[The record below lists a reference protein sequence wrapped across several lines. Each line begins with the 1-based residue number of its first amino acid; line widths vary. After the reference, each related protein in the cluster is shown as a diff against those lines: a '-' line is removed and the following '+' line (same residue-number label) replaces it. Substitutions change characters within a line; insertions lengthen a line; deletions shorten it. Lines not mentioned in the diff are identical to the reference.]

1 MRRLLSSTA
10 VAVILFAAGSVSA
23 ATPAAKAKPSAAA
36 VQAGSKGATFA
47 SVTTQLPRAVRP
59 SHYDLAFTPDA
70 DKLTFAAKVK
80 ISIEV
85 VEPTT
90 TITLQAA
97 DLTFDKAQIAGFGN
111 AKVKVG
117 DDAQTAAFTFDK
129 PLPKGKYVLAIDYA
143 GKIYKQAAGLFAL
156 DYETE
161 TGKKRAIYTQFENS
175 DARRFIPSWDE
186 PFYKATYS
194 VEATIPTGQMALGN
208 MPIASSKDLG
218 GGKTLV
224 KFATSPKM
232 STYLLFFGLGEFDRA
247 SVKSAGVDVGVV
259 TKKGDTPKAAFALKS
274 AADIL
279 PWYNDYFGT
288 PYPLPVLDNIA
299 APGRSQFFSAME
311 NWGAI
316 FYFEYAMN
324 LDPKISTETD
334 RQNVFTTVAH
344 EMAHQWFGDLVT
356 MAWWDDLWLNEGF
369 ASWMEGR
376 ATEHFHPEWNAALNA
391 VGGREYAMN
400 LDALQTTHPVVQHVE
415 TVEQAS
421 QAFDAITYQ
430 KGEAVIRMLESY
442 VGHDAW
448 RAGVRAYMKKH
459 AHGNTVSDD
468 LWGAVETAAGK
479 PIKAIAHDFTLQ
491 PGVPLITVDSA
502 TCAAGK
508 TTLALSQGQFSKD
521 APDRKA
527 LTWRVPVTVKAL
539 GGGEAK
545 TLVTDGKG
553 SVTVAGCGPLVVN
566 AGQSGYFRT
575 LYGPKLF
582 NDVAQNFAKLPSIDQ
597 LGVMSDAWSMGLAGY
612 QPVTD
617 FLVLAKATPAD
628 TDPQVLSKVAATFSA
643 IDGYYEGMPTE
654 RAAFRKLAIAQLR
667 PLLAKT
673 GWSAKA
679 GEADNVGILRGE
691 LIGALGGLGDADV
704 VAEATRRFNADKTD
718 PSAIPGPLRKTVLGV
733 VAKHADA
740 ATWDVIHAQ
749 AQAEK
754 TPLIRA
760 QLFSLLAAAEDE
772 ALAKKALELAL
783 TPEPGETLSSTMIS
797 RVAGNHPDMTF
808 DWATAHKDAVNDK
821 VDNSARTRF
830 IPGLASSSSNLATAD
845 KVKAWAA
852 ANLAE
857 GSRKEA
863 DKAAASV
870 INRAKIRQQRIP
882 AITAWVAKNG

>member
-1 MRRLLSSTA
+1 MRRLMSSAA
-10 VAVILFAAGSVSA
+10 VAVILLAAGGVCA
-23 ATPAAKAKPSAAA
+23 AAPAAP
-36 VQAGSKGATFA
+36 AGSKGATFA
-47 SVTTQLPRAVRP
+47 TVTTQLPRNVRP

-70 DKLTFAAKVK
+70 DKMAFTAQVK
-80 ISIEV
+80 IAIEV
-85 VEPTT
+85 VEPTAT
-90 TITLQAA
+90 VTLQAA
-97 DLTFDKAQIAGFGN
+97 DLTFSKAEIAGLDGKTA
-111 AKVKVG
+111 AKIKV
-117 DDAQTAAFTFDK
+117 DDEAQTASFTFDK
-129 PLPKGKYVLAIDYA
+129 PLAKGKYVLAIDYA
-143 GKIYKQAAGLFAL
+143 GKIYTQAAGLFAL

-161 TGKKRAIYTQFENS
+161 AGKRRAIYTQFENS

-208 MPIASSKDLG
+208 MPIAASKDLG
-218 GGKTLV
+218 NGKTVV

-247 SVKSAGVDVGVV
+247 SVKSAGADVGVV
-259 TKKGDTPKAAFALKS
+259 TKKGDTGKADFALKA

-316 FYFEYAMN
+316 FYFEYALL

-334 RQNVFTTVAH
+334 KQNVFTTVAH

-391 VGGREYAMN
+391 IGGREYAMG
-400 LDALQTTHPVVQHVE
+400 LDALSTTHPVVQHVE

-421 QAFDAITYQ
+421 QAFDGITYQ

-448 RAGVRAYMKKH
+448 RDGVRAYMKKH

-468 LWGAVETAAGK
+468 LWQAVEASAKK
-479 PIKAIAHDFTLQ
+479 PITAIAHDFTLQ

-502 TCAAGK
+502 VCAAGK
-508 TTLALSQGQFSKD
+508 TTLTLTQGEFSKD
-521 APDRKA
+521 MPGKTP
-527 LTWRVPVTVKAL
+527 LIWRTPVTVKAVD
-539 GGGEAK
+539 GGEAK
-545 TLVTDGKG
+545 TLVTGGKG
-553 SVTVAGCGPLVVN
+553 QVTVDGCGPVVVN
-566 AGQSGYFRT
+566 AGQSGYFRVQ
-575 LYGPKLF
+575 YGPERF
-582 NDVAQNFAKLPSIDQ
+582 AGVARSFAKLPAIDQ

-612 QPVTD
+612 QPATD
-617 FLVLAKATPAD
+617 FLDLAKATPVDAD
-628 TDPQVLSKVAATFSA
+628 SQVLSKVAGVFSA
-643 IDGYYEGMPTE
+643 IDGYYEGMPAE
-654 RAAFRKLAIAQLR
+654 RAAFRKLAVAQLR
-667 PLLAKT
+667 PLLAKV
-673 GWSAKA
+673 GWTAKA
-679 GEADNVGILRGE
+679 GEADNVAILRADV
-691 LIGALGGLGDADV
+691 IGTLGGLGDSEV

-718 PSAIPGPLRKTVLGV
+718 PTAIPGPLRKTILGV
-733 VAKHADA
+733 VAKHADQ
-740 ATWDVIHAQ
+740 ATWDAIHAQ
-749 AQAEK
+749 ALAEK
-754 TPLIRA
+754 TPLVRA
-760 QLFSLLAAAEDE
+760 QLYSLLAAAEDE
-772 ALAKKALELAL
+772 TLARKALELAL

-808 DWATAHKDAVNDK
+808 DWAVANKDK
-821 VDNSARTRF
+821 VNEKVDSSSRTRF
-830 IPGLASSSSNLATAD
+830 IPGLGAGSSNPATAD
-845 KVKAWAA
+845 KIKAFAA

-863 DKAAASV
+863 DKAAAAV
-870 INRAKIRQQRIP
+870 LNRAKIREQRLP
-882 AITAWVAKNG
+882 AITAWVAKAG

>member
-1 MRRLLSSTA
+1 MRRLMSSAA

-23 ATPAAKAKPSAAA
+23 AVPAAKSKPAAA
-36 VQAGSKGATFA
+36 APAAGAKGATFA
-47 SVTTQLPRAVRP
+47 TVTTQLPRNVRP

-70 DKLTFAAKVK
+70 DKMTFTAQVK
-80 ISIEV
+80 IAIEV
-85 VEPTT
+85 VEPTS

-97 DLTFDKAQIAGFGN
+97 DLTFSKVEIAGFGP
-111 AKVKVG
+111 AKVKV
-117 DDAQTAAFTFDK
+117 DDEAQTASFTFGK
-129 PLPKGKYVLAIDYA
+129 ALPKGEYVLAIDYA
-143 GKIYKQAAGLFAL
+143 GKIYTQAAGLFAL

-161 TGKKRAIYTQFENS
+161 VGKKRALYTQFENS

-316 FYFEYAMN
+316 FYFEYALL
-324 LDPKISTETD
+324 LDPTISTETD
-334 RQNVFTTVAH
+334 KQNVFTTVAH

-391 VGGREYAMN
+391 VGGREYAMG

-421 QAFDAITYQ
+421 QAFDGITYQ

-448 RAGVRAYMKKH
+448 RAGVRAYMKQH

-468 LWGAVETAAGK
+468 LWSAVETAAGK

-508 TTLALSQGQFSKD
+508 TTLTLTQGEFSKD
-521 APDRKA
+521 LQGKKPLA
-527 LTWRVPVTVKAL
+527 WRVPVTVQAL
-539 GGGEAK
+539 GGGQAK
-545 TLVTDGKG
+545 TLVTGGKG
-553 SVTVAGCGPLVVN
+553 SVTVQGCGPVVVN
-566 AGQSGYFRT
+566 TGQSGYYRVQ
-575 LYGPKLF
+575 YGAERF
-582 NDVAQNFAKLPSIDQ
+582 AGIVQNFARLPAIDQ
-597 LGVMSDAWSMGLAGY
+597 LGVISDAWSMGLAGY
-612 QPVTD
+612 QPATD
-617 FLVLAKATPAD
+617 FLELAKATPAD
-628 TDPQVLSKVAATFSA
+628 TDPQVLSKVAGAFSA
-643 IDGYYEGMPTE
+643 IDGYYEGMPAE

-667 PLLAKT
+667 PLLAKV
-673 GWSAKA
+673 GWAAKP
-679 GEADNVGILRGE
+679 GEADNVAILRAD
-691 LIGALGGLGDADV
+691 LIGTLGGLGDPEV
-704 VAEATRRFNADKTD
+704 TAEATRRFNADKTD
-718 PSAIPGPLRKTVLGV
+718 PSAVPGPLRKSILGV
-733 VAKHADA
+733 VAQHADA
-740 ATWDVIHAQ
+740 ATWDAIHAQ

-754 TPLIRA
+754 TPLVRN
-760 QLFSLLAAAEDE
+760 QLYTLLASTEDE
-772 ALAKKALELAL
+772 ALARKALDLAL

-797 RVAGNHPDMTF
+797 KVASNHPDMAF
-808 DWATAHKDAVNDK
+808 DWAVAHKDAVNGK

-830 IPGLASSSSNLATAD
+830 IPGLGSASSNPATAE
-845 KVKAWAA
+845 KIKAYAA

-863 DKAAASV
+863 DKAAAAV
-870 INRAKIRQQRIP
+870 LNRARIRQDRLP
-882 AITAWVAKNG
+882 AITAWVAKAG

>member
-1 MRRLLSSTA
+1 MRRLMSSAA

-23 ATPAAKAKPSAAA
+23 ATAAKAPAAA
-36 VQAGSKGATFA
+36 QMGSRGATFA
-47 SVTTQLPRAVRP
+47 TVTTQLPRNVRP
-59 SHYDLAFTPDA
+59 SHYDLSFTPDA
-70 DKLTFAAKVK
+70 DKMSFTASVK
-80 ISIEV
+80 IAIEV
-85 VEPTT
+85 VEATNT
-90 TITLQAA
+90 VTLQAA
-97 DLTFDKAQIAGFGN
+97 DLAFSKAEIDGIGA
-111 AKVKVG
+111 ATVKV
-117 DDAQTAAFTFDK
+117 DDEAQTASFTFAK
-129 PLPKGKYVLAIDYA
+129 TLPKGKYVLALDYT
-143 GKIYKQAAGLFAL
+143 GKIYTQAAGLFAL
-156 DYETE
+156 DYDTDA
-161 TGKKRAIYTQFENS
+161 GKKRAIYTQFENS

-194 VEATIPTGQMALGN
+194 VEATIPTGQMALSN

-218 GGKTLV
+218 DGKTLV

-247 SVKSAGVDVGVV
+247 SVKAAGVDVGVV
-259 TKKGDTPKAAFALKS
+259 TKKGDAPKAEFALKS

-279 PWYNDYFGT
+279 PWYNDYFGA

-299 APGRSQFFSAME
+299 APGRSQFFGAME

-316 FYFEYAMN
+316 FYFEYALL
-324 LDPKISTETD
+324 LDPKISTESD
-334 RQNVFTTVAH
+334 KQGVFTTVAH

-391 VGGREYAMN
+391 VGGREYAMG
-400 LDALQTTHPVVQHVE
+400 LDALSTTHPVVQHVT

-448 RAGVRAYMKKH
+448 RDGVRAYMKAH

-468 LWGAVETAAGK
+468 LWNAVEAAAGK

-491 PGVPLITVDSA
+491 PGVPLITVDAA

-508 TTLALSQGQFSKD
+508 TTLTLTQGEFSKD
-521 APDRKA
+521 VPGKKP
-527 LTWRVPVTVKAL
+527 LLWRTPVTVQAV

-545 TLVTDGKG
+545 TLVAGGKG
-553 SVTVAGCGPLVVN
+553 SVTVDGCGPVVVN
-566 AGQSGYFRT
+566 AGQAGYFRVQ
-575 LYGPKLF
+575 YGPADFAKI
-582 NDVAQNFAKLPSIDQ
+582 VQSFAKLPSIDQ
-597 LGVMSDAWSMGLAGY
+597 LGVMSDTWSMGLAGY

-617 FLVLAKATPAD
+617 FLELAKATPNDA
-628 TDPQVLSKVAATFSA
+628 DPQVLSKIVGVVEA
-643 IDGYYEGMPTE
+643 IDGYYDGMPAE
-654 RAAFRKLAIAQLR
+654 QAAFRKVMFPRLSSLLDRVGWTAQ
-667 PLLAKT
+667 
-673 GWSAKA
+673 A
-679 GEADNVGILRGE
+679 GEPDNVGILRVS
-691 LIGALGGLGDADV
+691 LIGALAGLGEPNAL
-704 VAEATRRFNADKTD
+704 AEARRRYAADQTD
-718 PSAIPGPLRKTVLGV
+718 PTAVPGPLRKVITAV

-740 ATWDVIHAQ
+740 AAWEALRVR

-754 TPLIRA
+754 TPLIRT
-760 QLFSLLAAAEDE
+760 QLYTQLAGAIDP
-772 ALAKKALELAL
+772 ALARKALDLAL
-783 TPEPGETLSSTMIS
+783 TPEPGETTSSVMIS
-797 RVAGNHPDMTF
+797 RVASLHPELAF
-808 DWATAHKDAVNDK
+808 DWAVANKDKVNEK

-830 IPGLASSSSNLATAD
+830 IPGLGASSSNPAMAE
-845 KVKAWAA
+845 KIKAWAA

-857 GSRKEA
+857 GSRGEA

-870 INRAKIRQQRIP
+870 LNRARIREQRLP

>member
-1 MRRLLSSTA
+1 MSSAA
-10 VAVILFAAGSVSA
+10 VAVILFAAGNVSA
-23 ATPAAKAKPSAAA
+23 ATASKAKPAA
-36 VQAGSKGATFA
+36 VAAQVGSKGATFA
-47 SVTTQLPRAVRP
+47 SVTTQLPRNVRP
-59 SHYDLAFTPDA
+59 THYALSFTPDA
-70 DKLTFAAKVK
+70 DKMAFSASVK
-80 ISIEV
+80 IAIEV
-85 VEPTT
+85 VEPTAT
-90 TITLQAA
+90 VTLQAA
-97 DLTFDKAQIAGFGN
+97 DLAFSKAEIAGVGA
-111 AKVKVG
+111 AKVKVD
-117 DDAQTAAFTFDK
+117 DDAQTASFTFAK
-129 PLPKGKYVLAIDYA
+129 ALPKGKYVLALDYT
-143 GKIYKQAAGLFAL
+143 GKIYTQAAGLFAL

-194 VEATIPTGQMALGN
+194 VEATIPTGQMALNN

-218 GGKTLV
+218 NGKTLV

-247 SVKSAGVDVGVV
+247 SVKAAGVDVGVV

-324 LDPKISTETD
+324 LDPKISTESD
-334 RQNVFTTVAH
+334 KQNVFTTVAH

-376 ATEHFHPEWNAALNA
+376 ATEHFHPEWNSALGS
-391 VGGREYAMN
+391 VGGREYAMG
-400 LDALQTTHPVVQHVE
+400 LDALSTTHPVVQHVT

-448 RAGVRAYMKKH
+448 RDGVRAYMKKH

-468 LWGAVETAAGK
+468 LWSSVEGAAKK
-479 PIKAIAHDFTLQ
+479 PILAIAHDFTLQ
-491 PGVPLITVDSA
+491 PGVPLITVDAA

-508 TTLALSQGQFSKD
+508 TTLTLTQSEFSKD
-521 APDRKA
+521 VPGKKP
-527 LTWRVPVTVKAL
+527 LLWRVPVTVQAV
-539 GGGEAK
+539 GGGQAK
-545 TLVTDGKG
+545 TLVTGGKG
-553 SVTVAGCGPLVVN
+553 SVTVDGCGPVVVN
-566 AGQSGYFRT
+566 AGQNGYFRT
-575 LYGPKLF
+575 QYGAERF
-582 NDVAQNFAKLPSIDQ
+582 GGIVQSFAKLPAIDQ

-612 QPVTD
+612 QPATD
-617 FLVLAKATPAD
+617 FLDLAKATPAD
-628 TDPQVLSKVAATFSA
+628 ADPQVFSKIAGVYSA
-643 IDGYYEGMPTE
+643 IDNYYEGMPAE
-654 RAAFRKLAIAQLR
+654 RAAFRKLAVAKLR
-667 PLLAKT
+667 PLLAKV
-673 GWSAKA
+673 GWTAKA
-679 GEADNVGILRGE
+679 GEPDRIAILRGE
-691 LIGALGGLGDADV
+691 LIGTLGGLGDADV

-718 PSAIPGPLRKTVLGV
+718 PSAIPGPLRKTILSV
-733 VAKHADA
+733 VARHADA
-740 ATWDVIHAQ
+740 ATWDNIHAQ
-749 AQAEK
+749 AVAEK

-760 QLFSLLAAAEDE
+760 QLFSLLASAEDD
-772 ALAKKALELAL
+772 ALATKALELAL
-783 TPEPGETLSSTMIS
+783 TPEPGETMSSTMIS
-797 RVAGNHPDMTF
+797 RVAGGHPDMTF
-808 DWATAHKDAVNDK
+808 DWAVANKDK
-821 VDNSARTRF
+821 VNAKVDSTSRTRF
-830 IPGLASSSSNLATAD
+830 IPGLGASSSNPATAD
-845 KVKAWAA
+845 KIKAWGA

-870 INRAKIRQQRIP
+870 LNRAKIRELRLP
-882 AITAWVAKNG
+882 AITAWVGKNS